1 MKWYKFSSWKR
12 LSGKYS
18 FDYKDD
24 FWIKTYGYELTSEQ
38 KCFLTMS
45 NEIYNT
51 LCTYGIIKLDD
62 FYKYYK
68 PYSKFE
74 EPGCWTVKGAKH
86 EYLRKHIKASIPFS
100 IRELAKIT
108 YHYAIENSGATIYPM
123 TGMPALLD
131 MP

>member
-1 MKWYKFSSWKR
+1 MKWCKLNSWKR

-100 IRELAKIT
+100 SSTKTPKSLTRTTLPLTTVPIL
-108 YHYAIENSGATIYPM
+108 YF
-123 TGMPALLD
+123 L
-131 MP
+131 